1 MCQFEVPTR
10 CSDSDMFN
18 AYERFLWE
26 HCPLTSLVVL
36 CSLYSSLLLHQP
48 KKASFLSGFASP
60 RSGWFRTRVSESLFW
75 STWVCRLLAQCVL
88 SSPSAALSLR
98 LSVETL
104 LSISLWIPNQRV
116 PHDHH
121 YIVLKSLMR
130 TPCICICPSSESE
143 ASISFFLSKSC
154 ERSIYQLILTCA

>member
-36 CSLYSSLLLHQP
+36 CSLYSSLLPHQP
-48 KKASFLSGFASP
+48 KKPSFLSGFASP

-104 LSISLWIPNQRV
+104 LLISLWIPQPTCATWPPLHSPEELDENPLHLHLPIFR
-116 PHDHH
+116 
-121 YIVLKSLMR
+121 
-130 TPCICICPSSESE
+130 
-143 ASISFFLSKSC
+143 
-154 ERSIYQLILTCA
+154 ERSIHFLFPF